1 MGIIEKFREANYVI
15 IGVTFLLFLI
25 GLVGLSS
32 IAIHQDS
39 TIQSS
44 SFLKQTLFVF
54 PGIVLFIFTFY
65 LPKSFYHKP
74 WF

>member
-1 MGIIEKFREANYVI
+1 MGIIEKLREVYYVI
-15 IGVTFLLFLI
+15 IGVIFLLFLI

-32 IAIHQDS
+32 IAIHQDG

-54 PGIVLFIFTFY
+54 PGIVLCIIMFY
-65 LPKSFYHKP
+65 CLCLWLK
-74 WF
+74 